1 MDHARSRMHLYI
13 GIAFF
18 LSIIYLFFNISP
30 LMKQYTVYQNVNNYQ
45 EAFFDLESVKYI
57 GSSEEWIATGT
68 IDGIEETVQLTDFE
82 PKEELSKDNWE
93 LEREF
98 EYKDG
103 YKVWYHADLE
113 IVNEDDDSAVRVRPY
128 NSDFQE
134 REKDKLINMLLTILG
149 PVAFLGLLFEFTK
162 TRKR

>member
-1 MDHARSRMHLYI
+1 MDNARSRMHLYI

-57 GSSEEWIATGT
+57 GTNNTWIATGT
-68 IDGIEETVQLTDFE
+68 INDIEETVPLTDFE
-82 PKEELSKDNWE
+82 AEENLSKDNWE

-103 YKVWYHADLE
+103 YKVWYHADLD
-113 IVNEDDDSAVRVRPY
+113 IVNEDDDSVVRVRPY
-128 NSDFQE
+128 NSDFKQQ
-134 REKDKLINMLLTILG
+134 EKDKLINMILKILG
-149 PVAFLGLLFEFTK
+149 PVAFLGFLFEATK
-162 TRKR
+162 KRKG